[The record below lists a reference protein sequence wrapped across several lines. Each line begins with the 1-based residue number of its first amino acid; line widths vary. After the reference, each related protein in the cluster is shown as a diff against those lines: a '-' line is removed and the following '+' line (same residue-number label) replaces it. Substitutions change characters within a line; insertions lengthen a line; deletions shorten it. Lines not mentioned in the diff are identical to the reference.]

1 MKKQFT
7 VKSICIVL
15 YLAFAQ
21 LNASNDSIQI
31 IHPHT
36 VKTSK
41 YSTTNAGN
49 KSLFLNEKI
58 YPEYYICVKL
68 NASAFDSAKANLE
81 NMRLWINKICFKN
94 IQPNFLSSDSCLI
107 YQLSLDTS
115 KSSAWKM
122 YYGYPQYLHQMTHN
136 IEINAGTL
144 TNEFTK
150 LKAKPNILVSSDI
163 KIVVIA
169 YGLFLISLIIILKF
183 FRGIIRNTDYY
194 TKAGISISYNKN
206 TATDAA
212 SSVLNISDI
221 PYSLSRVQFLFWLL
235 IIYISILHIWGFT
248 DVLASPTGT
257 VLLLLG
263 ISGTTFF
270 VGNLIDNSSGN
281 SNALA
286 VNVTPTQIINDLMK
300 INQGRVRSKFIY
312 DILSDGENVSLHR
325 LQLVMF
331 TALLGV
337 YFSWYVI
344 FNLQMPQFSETMM
357 LLMGISSTTYAG
369 MKSIQK

>member
-1 MKKQFT
+1 MNGRIIL
-7 VKSICIVL
+7 KSIYIVL
-15 YLAFAQ
+15 CFSFLE
-21 LNASNDSIQI
+21 LNATNDSVQI
-31 IHPHT
+31 TPPHT
-36 VKTSK
+36 IKTSN
-41 YSTTNAGN
+41 YSNVSGGN
-49 KSLFLNEKI
+49 KSFFLNEKI

-68 NASAFDSAKANLE
+68 NASAYDSAKANFD

-107 YQLSLDTS
+107 YQLSIDTS
-115 KSSAWKM
+115 RSSAWKM
-122 YYGYPQYLHQMTHN
+122 YYGYPQYLHQTTHN

-144 TNEFTK
+144 NNEFTK

-169 YGLFLISLIIILKF
+169 YGLFLISLIVILKF
-183 FRGIIRNTDYY
+183 FKGIIRNTDFY
-194 TKAGISISYNKN
+194 TKAGITISYKKSNVTN
-206 TATDAA
+206 VSA
-212 SSVLNISDI
+212 SILNIRDV

-248 DVLASPTGT
+248 NVLASPTGT

-270 VGNLIDNSSGN
+270 VGNLIDNSAN
-281 SNALA
+281 NASA
-286 VNVTPTQIINDLMK
+286 NPANVNPSQIITDLMK
-300 INQGRVRSKFIY
+300 INQGRARSKFIY

-369 MKSIQK
+369 LKSIQK